1 MVVAGPSTTP
11 VFSELWSIR
20 VRIINIFG
28 APGAGK
34 STACLGLSYE
44 LKRRWIATE
53 YVPEFAKDL
62 VWRGSAHLLKHQLY
76 VFAEQQLRID
86 CLEGQTDIAVCDSPL
101 LLSSFY
107 SPEEYP
113 LPFKQAVFE
122 FFDHYDNLNFF
133 IRRSHAYVAPGRI
146 QTEEQSD
153 RLAESMQ
160 EFLYQTGVPF
170 YTITAS
176 DDLPRH
182 LLWWLEKEG
191 MITSN
196 NAKPLPADYR
206 PPSDWALPQLHHR
219 TWPNGAPKRS
229 MAAIARYYLDK
240 DIPTVGE
247 AGAHPSGPSSAE
259 HPMGD

>member
-1 MVVAGPSTTP
+1 M
-11 VFSELWSIR
+11 
-20 VRIINIFG
+20 RIINIFG

-34 STACLGLSYE
+34 STACLGLAYE
-44 LKRRWIATE
+44 LKRRWIQTE

-62 VWRGSAHLLKHQLY
+62 VWRESAHLLKHQLY

-86 CLEGQTDIAVCDSPL
+86 CLKGKTEIAVCDSPL

-107 SPEEYP
+107 SPEDYP

-122 FFDHYDNLNFF
+122 FFDQYDNLNFF

-153 RLAESMQ
+153 RLADSME

-170 YTITAS
+170 YNITAS
-176 DDLPRH
+176 DDTPRH
-182 LLWWLEKEG
+182 LLWWMEKEG
-191 MITSN
+191 LIQPQN
-196 NAKPLPADYR
+196 DKPLGPEFRPPADWQMPR
-206 PPSDWALPQLHHR
+206 LRHR
-219 TWPNGAPKRS
+219 TWPNGSSKRS

-240 DIPTVGE
+240 DIPTAVDA
-247 AGAHPSGPSSAE
+247 AGQGPSSAE
-259 HPMGD
+259 SPPGDAIE

>member
-1 MVVAGPSTTP
+1 M
-11 VFSELWSIR
+11 
-20 VRIINIFG
+20 RIINIFG
-28 APGAGK
+28 SPGAGK
-34 STACLGLSYE
+34 STACLGLAYE
-44 LKRRWIATE
+44 LKRRWVQTE

-107 SPEEYP
+107 SPEDYP
-113 LPFKQAVFE
+113 LPFKQSVFE
-122 FFDHYDNLNFF
+122 FFDQYDNINFF

-153 RLAESMQ
+153 RLADSME

-176 DDLPRH
+176 DDTTRH

-191 MITSN
+191 LVKPKN
-196 NAKPLPADYR
+196 PKPLGPEYTPPAD
-206 PPSDWALPQLHHR
+206 WQEPQLRHR
-219 TWPNGAPKRS
+219 TWPNGNSKRS
-229 MAAIARYYLDK
+229 MAAIAKYYLDK
-240 DIPTVGE
+240 DIPTVGKE
-247 AGAHPSGPSSAE
+247 PGRTHASAQVTHGRSTSE
-259 HPMGD
+259 NPIGD